1 MKSNHYTHS
10 LYYKLLIGYLIFGL
24 LGFITIATI
33 SSEMTYHHLVER
45 ESEVLYDEATMIADR
60 CSKAY
65 EGKTINLDSA
75 YPQIEAVSAYL
86 QSDIWILNHEGTIVA
101 DSSDSRTGIAIDD
114 FDPTAQGNRLYSIG
128 QYYNLFDSKVL
139 SVSAPITGNM
149 KTYGYIVIH
158 MPIQNIEAEQNGFLN
173 IIYITSI
180 ILFFLSLVVLL
191 VFTKV
196 VYFPLK
202 KITVAANEY
211 AAGNLAHNI
220 PITTHDEIGY
230 LASTLNYMSSEL
242 NEMEQYQHNFIANV
256 SHDFRS
262 PLTSI
267 KGYLEAIIDGT
278 IPPEKQQH
286 YMQIVSGEVR
296 RLSRLVR
303 NMLDIAKLQAM
314 GVEESRKTRFDLGE
328 ELSDVLITFEQKI
341 YNKHL
346 DVRVDLPD
354 KPVWTRAERDSI
366 TQVIYNLIDNAIK
379 FCPDGGRL
387 ALRVQVDGG
396 KARVSV
402 ENTGPTIDKDE
413 LPLLFDRFHK
423 ADKSRSA
430 DREGWGLGLY
440 IAKTIVGAHGGDIWA
455 TSENGVTQ
463 FNFTLPTVR

>member
-242 NEMEQYQHNFIANV
+242 NEMEQYQHNFI
-256 SHDFRS
+256 SS
-262 PLTSI
+262 
-267 KGYLEAIIDGT
+267 
-278 IPPEKQQH
+278 
-286 YMQIVSGEVR
+286 
-296 RLSRLVR
+296 
-303 NMLDIAKLQAM
+303 
-314 GVEESRKTRFDLGE
+314 
-328 ELSDVLITFEQKI
+328 
-341 YNKHL
+341 
-346 DVRVDLPD
+346 
-354 KPVWTRAERDSI
+354 
-366 TQVIYNLIDNAIK
+366 
-379 FCPDGGRL
+379 
-387 ALRVQVDGG
+387 
-396 KARVSV
+396 
-402 ENTGPTIDKDE
+402 
-413 LPLLFDRFHK
+413 
-423 ADKSRSA
+423 
-430 DREGWGLGLY
+430 
-440 IAKTIVGAHGGDIWA
+440 
-455 TSENGVTQ
+455 
-463 FNFTLPTVR
+463 